1 MARRLSL
8 ALALSLAALPGVAFA
23 ALDQALA
30 SQGWRGIPHPGRAP
44 LAVEQDGE
52 TGLRIRG
59 QGGVAVAYQTM
70 RVPVGPATC
79 LAWRWRVDAGPP
91 PTDLSRGSGG
101 DLGLSLWV
109 GFEADAERMDLLQRY
124 LLGMAR
130 MLSGPRMVPGF
141 MLLYAHGG
149 TGQEQP
155 WARAPQ
161 TGGVGRTLVL
171 NPAGTAT
178 GAWIEHEVPLSAH
191 FRAAFGIAPTG
202 FVTELAISADGDDT
216 GSAIDARLSDLRFQ
230 SCRNQPPPFLPQPL
244 R

>member
-1 MARRLSL
+1 MPWRMPL
-8 ALALSLAALPGVAFA
+8 ALVLALAALPGAAFA

-30 SQGWRGIPHPGRAP
+30 SQGWRSIPLAGRAP
-44 LAVEQDGE
+44 LVMEQDGE

-59 QGGVAVAYQTM
+59 HGGVAVAYQPM
-70 RVPVGPATC
+70 RVPVGPNTC

-91 PTDLSRGSGG
+91 PTDVTRGSGG

-109 GFEADAERMDLLQRY
+109 GFEADAERMGLLQRY

-141 MLLYAHGG
+141 MLLYVHGG
-149 TGQEQP
+149 TGEEQP
-155 WARAPQ
+155 WTRAPQ

-171 NPAGTAT
+171 HPAGTAT
-178 GAWIEHEVPLSAH
+178 GAWVEHEVPLSGH

-202 FVTELAISADGDDT
+202 FVTEIAISADGDDT
-216 GSAIDARLSDLRFQ
+216 GAAIDARLSDLRFQ
-230 SCRNQPPPFLPQPL
+230 TCRSQLPGQLPL